1 MEENEENKLSDGG
14 LGVGADNGGGA
25 AVEDIGGSPAGGVD
39 ASISGMLRGAVTSR
53 SPQWAQKTVQAVQR
67 ARHAAHAVQ
76 AAASNFFGAVTN
88 PATWIAVAAVAVTLA
103 LLNHAGVFG
112 SLIGKNNLD
121 ECAGGTG
128 GSSSA
133 LSIPAGGANDP
144 ESYKSAT
151 DSIMA
156 WLMSTG
162 FTPNGGKPMSKEQAA
177 GFVSNLQM
185 ETSNYDPTL
194 VQGGADLSSY
204 SNDQIIA
211 YAKGQGSGGGAVGVF
226 QLRGA
231 SLAGLG
237 EYANSAGKKWSDA
250 DAQFEYVKT
259 VLDTGRGFAG
269 DMSRFWQAGHDVR
282 YYASTSNRSFEGSCR
297 LVSDDD
303 TTGCAEGVGDWRAR
317 GEEQYQKA
325 QAAFDGFTGAG
336 RTVGG
341 SCVSK
346 GGSADLSSTVSLAV
360 SAVWPPAQH
369 QQAVCGN
376 DPSGACAKPEYKDIR
391 SKLAEKGYTWP
402 NYADCGM
409 FVATMVIPTLDKEF
423 PQAGTAVQYPY
434 MMEHPDKWKPYYSK
448 SEAQPGDV
456 WITKPGEM
464 GHVVLWVGQQEDGAS
479 YTAEASWDSHSG
491 KLQPDRFNDSLVDEM
506 SRQYVGF
513 HFVGAPDPAL

>member
-1 MEENEENKLSDGG
+1 MRSGVEVRHGGEGIGLERGTADKGAVDVGLSHELFDVAGLGRPAVQDADGVG
-14 LGVGADNGGGA
+14 GGVAVVDAQSLADGAAHLLGVG
-25 AVEDIGGSPAGGVD
+25 GGSRLAGADGPD
-39 ASISGMLRGAVTSR
+39 G
-53 SPQWAQKTVQAVQR
+53 
-67 ARHAAHAVQ
+67 
-76 AAASNFFGAVTN
+76 
-88 PATWIAVAAVAVTLA
+88 
-103 LLNHAGVFG
+103 
-112 SLIGKNNLD
+112 LIGDDDPGNIPG
-121 ECAGGTG
+121 AP
-128 GSSSA
+128 A
-133 LSIPAGGANDP
+133 L
-144 ESYKSAT
+144 
-151 DSIMA
+151 
-156 WLMSTG
+156 
-162 FTPNGGKPMSKEQAA
+162 
-177 GFVSNLQM
+177 
-185 ETSNYDPTL
+185 
-194 VQGGADLSSY
+194 QGGADLSQY

-211 YAKGQGSGGGAVGVF
+211 YANSQGSGGGAVGIF
-226 QLRGA
+226 QLRGS

-237 EYANSAGKKWSDA
+237 EYANSAGRKWSDA

-259 VLDTGRGFAG
+259 VLDTGKGFAG

-303 TTGCAEGVGDWRAR
+303 TTGCAEGGGNWRAK

-346 GGSADLSSTVSLAV
+346 GGSADLSSTVALAV

-391 SKLAEKGYTWP
+391 AKLAEKGLTWP

-434 MMEHPDKWKPYYSK
+434 MMEHSDKWKPYYSK

-506 SRQYVGF
+506 GRQYVGF
-513 HFVGAPDPAL
+513 HFVGTPDPAL

>member
-1 MEENEENKLSDGG
+1 
-14 LGVGADNGGGA
+14 
-25 AVEDIGGSPAGGVD
+25 
-39 ASISGMLRGAVTSR
+39 
-53 SPQWAQKTVQAVQR
+53 
-67 ARHAAHAVQ
+67 
-76 AAASNFFGAVTN
+76 
-88 PATWIAVAAVAVTLA
+88 
-103 LLNHAGVFG
+103 
-112 SLIGKNNLD
+112 
-121 ECAGGTG
+121 
-128 GSSSA
+128 
-133 LSIPAGGANDP
+133 
-144 ESYKSAT
+144 
-151 DSIMA
+151 MA
-156 WLMSTG
+156 WLMTTG

-194 VQGGADLSSY
+194 VQGGADLSQY

-211 YAKGQGSGGGAVGVF
+211 YANGQGSGGGAVGIF
-226 QLRGA
+226 QLRGS

-303 TTGCAEGVGDWRAR
+303 TTGCAEGGGNWRAK

-346 GGSADLSSTVSLAV
+346 GGSADLSSTVALAV

-391 SKLAEKGYTWP
+391 AKLAEKGYTWP

-434 MMEHPDKWKPYYSK
+434 MMEHSDKWKPYYSK

-506 SRQYVGF
+506 GRQYVGF
-513 HFVGAPDPAL
+513 HFVGTPDPAL

>member
-1 MEENEENKLSDGG
+1 MEEELEEGKIADGAPD
-14 LGVGADNGGGA
+14 VEAQGGGA
-25 AVEDIGGSPAGGVD
+25 ATEKGSSPAGDVD
-39 ASISGMLRGAVTSR
+39 ASISGMLKGAVTSR
-53 SPQWAQKTVQAVQR
+53 SPQWAQKAAQTAQR
-67 ARHAAHAVQ
+67 VRNAAHAVQ
-76 AAASNFFGAVTN
+76 AAVSNFFGAITN
-88 PATWIAVAAVAVTLA
+88 PATWIGVAAVVVTLA
-103 LLNHAGVFG
+103 LLNHAGVFS
-112 SLIGKNNLD
+112 SLIGKDNLD
-121 ECAGGTG
+121 ECVGGTG
-128 GSSSA
+128 GASSA
-133 LSIPAGGANDP
+133 INIPAGGANDP
-144 ESYKSAT
+144 ESYKAAT

-156 WLMSTG
+156 WLMTTG

-194 VQGGADLSSY
+194 VQGGADLSQY

-211 YAKGQGSGGGAVGVF
+211 YANSQGSGGGAVGIF
-226 QLRGA
+226 QLRGS

-259 VLDTGRGFAG
+259 VLDTGKGFAG
-269 DMSRFWQAGHDVR
+269 DMTRFWQAGHDVR

-303 TTGCAEGVGDWRAR
+303 TTGCAEGGGNWRAK

-391 SKLAEKGYTWP
+391 AKLAEKGLTWP

-434 MMEHPDKWKPYYSK
+434 MMEHSDKWKPYYSK

-506 SRQYVGF
+506 GRQYVGF
-513 HFVGAPDPAL
+513 HFVGTPDPAL